1 MKNNMHKFLFPIKL
15 VLFVVF
21 AQLTILLMII
31 KSIQLWRLP
40 IRIII
45 ENTHKL
51 AFRKLEL
58 QKLLNDIIR
67 IWKKN

>member
-1 MKNNMHKFLFPIKL
+1 MINNMHKFLFPIKL
-15 VLFVVF
+15 ILFVVF
-21 AQLTILLMII
+21 AQLTILLTII

-40 IRIII
+40 TRIII
-45 ENTHKL
+45 QNTH
-51 AFRKLEL
+51 KLEL